1 MRPKS
6 SSLASEIARL
16 AAHLRKL
23 EHESSSLTVRI
34 AREEKEQAARYKLTA
49 KRDRLRRRI
58 WETRERNRDKRE
70 RLMTL
75 KRIKEGA
82 GKEVKIE
89 RKEVKVEKDD
99 DDDDKVVEVMQVD
112 SETEVEDEDEVKE
125 EEWNTTPFKTELT
138 PIVKMEMYDE
148 VELM

>member
-6 SSLASEIARL
+6 NSLASEIARL
-16 AAHLRKL
+16 ATHLREL

-58 WETRERNRDKRE
+58 WEIREKNRDKRE
-70 RLMTL
+70 RLVTL
-75 KRIKEGA
+75 KRIREGA
-82 GKEVKIE
+82 GMEARIE
-89 RKEVKVEKDD
+89 RKKEVKVEKEGGDD
-99 DDDDKVVEVMQVD
+99 EVIEVMQVD

>member
-16 AAHLRKL
+16 ATHLREL

-34 AREEKEQAARYKLTA
+34 AREEKEQAARYKLAA

-58 WETRERNRDKRE
+58 WEVREKNRDKRE

-75 KRIKEGA
+75 KKMKEES
-82 GKEVKIE
+82 GKEAKIE
-89 RKEVKVEKDD
+89 RKKEAEV
-99 DDDDKVVEVMQVD
+99 DKEDEEVVEVMQAD
-112 SETEVEDEDEVKE
+112 SETEVEDEDEVE
-125 EEWNTTPFKTELT
+125 YEVSDTTPVKTELK
-138 PIVKMEMYDE
+138 PRVKTEMFDE
-148 VELM
+148 DELM

>member
-16 AAHLRKL
+16 ATHLREL

-34 AREEKEQAARYKLTA
+34 AREEKEQAARYKLAA

-58 WETRERNRDKRE
+58 WEVREKNRDKRE

-75 KRIKEGA
+75 KKMKEES
-82 GKEVKIE
+82 GKEAKIE
-89 RKEVKVEKDD
+89 RKKEARVEKEDED
-99 DDDDKVVEVMQVD
+99 EVVEVMQGD
-112 SETEVEDEDEVKE
+112 SETEVEDEDEVE
-125 EEWNTTPFKTELT
+125 YEVSDTTPVKTELT
-138 PIVKMEMYDE
+138 PRVKTEMFDE
-148 VELM
+148 DELM